1 MIDKVTPY
9 PIPTVCDYCGS
20 PVIFTSNAVIYGK
33 EYGNGKCYKC
43 TRCDAFVGIHT
54 GTEIPL
60 GRLANKK
67 LRELKKKCHA
77 LFDPVWKN
85 SKNITRDS
93 AYSRLADK
101 LKIPVGICHFGWFNG
116 DMLLRCID
124 IMSDK
129 KWFFRRPKKNNNK
142 TRSKIYE

>member
-1 MIDKVTPY
+1 MIDKITPY
-9 PIPTVCDYCGS
+9 LIPVECDYCGS
-20 PVIFTSNAVIYGK
+20 PVIFTSNSVIYGK

-43 TRCDAFVGIHT
+43 TKCDAFVGTHT

-85 SKNITRDS
+85 SKNITRDR
-93 AYSRLADK
+93 AYGRLADK
-101 LKIPVGICHFGWFNG
+101 LKIPVSTCHFGWF
-116 DMLLRCID
+116 DEELLLRCID

-129 KWFFRRPKKNNNK
+129 KWFFRRPKQNNHKNN
-142 TRSKIYE
+142 EE